1 LPIEQV
7 MARKRHT
14 SILGLVTLLS
24 LAGYSC
30 SLPFF
35 EKNRDF
41 SLSGTSPGKGKLA
54 NTARLSGVISL
65 GEGCKSGYFQ
75 IKLYGLFEG
84 GSNQVEAQSDQNG
97 RFNIVAPPG
106 HYLIQVQKDGC
117 GTKETIELEEN
128 TEHMI
133 ALSVSEI
140 RSMVRLG
147 DPEARLP
154 ASVLI
159 PVSKP

>member
-1 LPIEQV
+1 MV
-7 MARKRHT
+7 RRRHI
-14 SILGLVTLLS
+14 SIPVLLILLS

-35 EKNRDF
+35 EKAGEF
-41 SLSGTSPGKGKLA
+41 GWGGSSQGKGGVA
-54 NTARLSGVISL
+54 NSAKLSGVIHRS
-65 GEGCKSGYFQ
+65 EACKSGYFE
-75 IKLYGLFEG
+75 IKLFGLFDG
-84 GSNQVEAQSDQNG
+84 GSNQVEARSDQNG
-97 RFNIVAPPG
+97 RFNLVAPPG

-133 ALSVSEI
+133 SLSVNETLP
-140 RSMVRLG
+140 MVRTG
-147 DPEARLP
+147 DAEARLP

-159 PVSKP
+159 LPKTR